1 MVGGFPVHRQCNRAS
16 ASAGVHGSAAAF
28 VIVAPLMRWRR
39 VAMGDVV
46 SVHRRCNR
54 ASALAG
60 VRGSAAA
67 VVVVVVAARANAADL
82 IVHLDVGA
90 RE

>member
-1 MVGGFPVHRQCNRAS
+1 
-16 ASAGVHGSAAAF
+16 
-28 VIVAPLMRWRR
+28 MRLRR
-39 VAMGDVV
+39 VVMGDVV
-46 SVHRRCNR
+46 PLHRQCSHS
-54 ASALAG
+54 SALAG

-67 VVVVVVAARANAADL
+67 VVVVAAARANAADL

>member
-1 MVGGFPVHRQCNRAS
+1 
-16 ASAGVHGSAAAF
+16 
-28 VIVAPLMRWRR
+28 MRWRR

-60 VRGSAAA
+60 VRGSATA

>member
-1 MVGGFPVHRQCNRAS
+1 
-16 ASAGVHGSAAAF
+16 
-28 VIVAPLMRWRR
+28 MRLRR
-39 VAMGDVV
+39 VVMGDVV
-46 SVHRRCNR
+46 PLHRRCSR

-67 VVVVVVAARANAADL
+67 VVVVVAARANAADL
-82 IVHLDVGA
+82 IVHLGVGA

>member
-1 MVGGFPVHRQCNRAS
+1 MGGFPVHRQCNRAS

-46 SVHRRCNR
+46 PAHRRCSR
-54 ASALAG
+54 ASVLVG
-60 VRGSAAA
+60 VRGSTAA
-67 VVVVVVAARANAADL
+67 VIVVAAARANAVDL
-82 IVHLDVGA
+82 IVHLDVRA

>member
-1 MVGGFPVHRQCNRAS
+1 
-16 ASAGVHGSAAAF
+16 
-28 VIVAPLMRWRR
+28 
-39 VAMGDVV
+39 MGDVV
-46 SVHRRCNR
+46 LLHRRCSH

-67 VVVVVVAARANAADL
+67 VVVVAVARANAADL